1 MNKKVILSAPILSRS
16 GYGEH
21 SRQIFDYLISKP
33 NVDVYVNILPW
44 GITPWYLNHDDCNGL
59 IGEALKRSD
68 ISVPRKYDLSVQV
81 QLPDEW
87 NPKAAEKNIGVSAV
101 VETDKCNP
109 EWIERCNLMDAV
121 VVPSIFCKK
130 ILNVDGSLEKKVS
143 VVPEHYFEELNQTPF
158 QNEKLKFETD
168 FNFLTVGML
177 TGLKPELDRKN
188 LFYLVKWFV
197 EEFKSNSN
205 VGLVIKTS
213 QGRDTT
219 FDKKNCYSIIKKI
232 LQELNHK
239 GNPKIYLLHGD
250 MSRKDM
256 VSVYKH
262 SSIKCFISA
271 TRGEG
276 FGLPMLE
283 AAVAGLPVMTTDWS
297 AHKEFLDY
305 GKWIKLDY
313 ELKEVHKSKI
323 DSKIFVDGAKWAE
336 VNEQDFKKKI
346 RKFYESNNTPKD
358 NAIKL
363 SNILK
368 QNFNR
373 KKIFDQYDEKIGF
386 YLE

>member
-1 MNKKVILSAPILSRS
+1 MKKKVILTAPVLSRS

-21 SRQIFDYLISKP
+21 SRQVFDYLISKP
-33 NVDVYVNILPW
+33 NLDVYVNIVPW

-59 IGEALKRSD
+59 IGKALSRSD
-68 ISVPRKYDLSVQV
+68 VSVPRKYDVSVQV

-87 NPKAAEKNIGVSAV
+87 NSESADVNIGVSAI
-101 VETDKCNP
+101 VETDRCNP
-109 EWIERCNLMDAV
+109 QWIEKCIQMDAV
-121 VVPSIFCKK
+121 VVPSNFCKK
-130 ILNVDGSLEKKVS
+130 IININKTLEEKIK
-143 VVPEHYFEELNQTPF
+143 VVPEHYFEELDNTNISNTDF
-158 QNEKLKFETD
+158 KFETD

-188 LFYLVKWFV
+188 LFYLIKWFV
-197 EEFKSNSN
+197 EEFKSDSN
-205 VGLVIKTS
+205 VGLVVKTS

-219 FDKKNCYSIIKKI
+219 FDRKNCYSVIKKI
-232 LQELNHK
+232 LSELKHQ

-250 MSRKDM
+250 LSRNDM
-256 VSVYKH
+256 VSLYNH
-262 SSIKCFISA
+262 PSIKCLVST

-283 AAVAGLPVMTTDWS
+283 AAVAGLPVIATDWS

-305 GKWIKLDY
+305 GKWIKLNY

-323 DSKIFVDGAKWAE
+323 DSKIFINGAKWAE
-336 VNEQDFKKKI
+336 ADEKDFKKKI
-346 RKFYESNNTPKD
+346 RKFYENNFLPKD

-363 SNILK
+363 SSILK

-373 KKIFDQYDEKIGF
+373 KKILDQYDKKIGC